1 MIDILSFCN
10 SFFHANY
17 IPISYYKQDGDLVA
31 SIPEQMKPVSSI
43 LEQFDPAEELEMIYI
58 AGFAV
63 FFKIDLGEKCGT
75 LVLGPFCTNKPS
87 KAEIDNFVASF
98 TTLENEAFQLE
109 QQVHHIPTTSINQS
123 LFILDLTYTT
133 LKQKQINVFEH
144 FGFIQPSKASIQE
157 DLTDQLYTAKEEI
170 RYHNTY
176 YFEKRLGQAVQ
187 SGNVQKLH
195 DLLVN
200 QDQEYHAGELSENRL
215 RQLKNIFIT
224 ATTLTVRY
232 AIEGGL
238 PIEKAY
244 QLSDIYITEC
254 EHLSDEASIYG
265 LTYTMYM
272 DFVKRVAES
281 QQDADVSQPVQM
293 ALNYIQSHTN
303 LPLTVQEV
311 ADHVGFSYSFFSKQ
325 FKSETNKTIN
335 EAILEA
341 KIGEAKELL
350 AFTDKSISHISHYLA
365 FSSQSYFQNQF
376 KKITGLTPLRYRKE
390 KMPK

>member
-17 IPISYYKQDGDLVA
+17 IPISYYKQDGELVA
-31 SIPEQMKPVSSI
+31 SMPEQIKSVSSI
-43 LEQFDPAEELEMIYI
+43 LDQFDLIEELEMVYI

-63 FFKIDLGEKCGT
+63 FFKIDLEEKNGI
-75 LVLGPFCTNKPS
+75 LVIGPFCTSKPS
-87 KAEIDNFVASF
+87 KVEMNDFIASF
-98 TTLENEAFQLE
+98 TTLEKEAFQLE
-109 QQVHHIPTTSINQS
+109 LQLHQIPITSINQS
-123 LFILDLTYTT
+123 LFILDQAYTA
-133 LKQKQINVFEH
+133 LKHEQINVFEY
-144 FGFIQPSKASIQE
+144 FGFIQPSKASIQA
-157 DLTDQLYTAKEEI
+157 DLTDQLYTAKEEV

-238 PIEKAY
+238 SIEKAY

-265 LTYTMYM
+265 LTYTMYI

-281 QQDADVSQPVQM
+281 KQDADVSQPVQM

-303 LPLTVQEV
+303 LSLTVQEV

-341 KIGEAKELL
+341 KIEEAKELL
-350 AFTDKSISHISHYLA
+350 AFTNKSISHISHYLA

-376 KKITGLTPLRYRKE
+376 KKLLVSLLYAIE
-390 KMPK
+390 KKRC

>member
-1 MIDILSFCN
+1 MIDVLNYCN
-10 SFFHANY
+10 SFFHAHY
-17 IPISYYKQDGDLVA
+17 VPIFYYNHDHELLKC
-31 SIPEQMKPVSSI
+31 IPEQLSPLSTI
-43 LEQFDPAEELEMIYI
+43 LHQFDASDELEILHI
-58 AGFAV
+58 AGFSL
-63 FFKIDLGEKCGT
+63 FFKIDLGESNGC
-75 LVLGPFCTNKPS
+75 LIFGPFFTSDPTPDELSDFLAQVTTS
-87 KAEIDNFVASF
+87 KSEKN
-98 TTLENEAFQLE
+98 QLE
-109 QQVHHIPTTSINQS
+109 QYLYQIPNTSMNQS
-123 LFILDLTYTT
+123 LFILDQAYIALN
-133 LKQKQINVFEH
+133 QKEINVFEH
-144 FGFIQPSKASIQE
+144 FGFIQPCKESIQE

-176 YFEKRLGQAVQ
+176 YFEKRLSQAVQ

-200 QDQEYHAGELSENRL
+200 QDQEYHAGQVSTNKL

-224 ATTLTVRY
+224 TVTLTVRS

-238 PIEKAY
+238 SIEKAY

-254 EHLSDEASIYG
+254 ERLSDELSIYG

-281 QQDADVSQPVQM
+281 KQDAAVSQPVQM

-303 LPLTVQEV
+303 QPLSVQEV

-325 FKSETNKTIN
+325 FKAETNKTIN

-341 KIGEAKELL
+341 KIEEAKELL
-350 AFTDKSISHISHYLA
+350 TFTDKSISHISHYLA

-376 KKITGLTPLRYRKE
+376 KKITGFTPLRYRKE